1 MDFSTVLRY
10 FGNLFL
16 IVGYYIILWG
26 DMKVGLF
33 VKTVGGL
40 LLIPSFVF
48 LKMWDALIL
57 CGFFAVIEISK
68 LISLIK

>member
-1 MDFSTVLRY
+1 MNTSTVLRY
-10 FGNLFL
+10 FGNLL
-16 IVGYYIILWG
+16 LVAGYYVILWG
-26 DMKVGLF
+26 DIRIGLV

-57 CGFFAVIEISK
+57 CGFFAVIEVSK
-68 LISLIK
+68 LISLLT

>member
-1 MDFSTVLRY
+1 MNTSTVLRY
-10 FGNLFL
+10 FGNLL
-16 IVGYYIILWG
+16 LVAGYYVILWG
-26 DMKVGLF
+26 DIRIGLV

-57 CGFFAVIEISK
+57 CGFFAVIEVSK
-68 LISLIK
+68 LLSLMT

>member
-1 MDFSTVLRY
+1 MNTSTVLRY
-10 FGNLFL
+10 FGNLL
-16 IVGYYIILWG
+16 LVAGYYVILWG
-26 DMKVGLF
+26 DIRIGLV

-68 LISLIK
+68 LLSLMT

>member
-10 FGNLFL
+10 LGNLFL

-26 DMKVGLF
+26 DIKIGLV
-33 VKTVGGL
+33 VKTVGGF

-68 LISLIK
+68 LISLMT

>member
-1 MDFSTVLRY
+1 
-10 FGNLFL
+10 
-16 IVGYYIILWG
+16 
-26 DMKVGLF
+26 MKVGLF

-48 LKMWDALIL
+48 LKMWDALVL

-68 LISLIK
+68 LISLIP